1 MFESSPYAT
10 ELDEN
15 HLERNMILTYIY
27 KSKICL
33 IISTSLLD
41 YLAKCKSRF
50 LQFIFCFRGLR
61 CRPFRTRH
69 VLKVLKFNILMTL
82 FAQAAAIFSS
92 SLQPDMRPSSSL
104 DDDFS
109 NDFFVVHFQPNLCQ
123 SKGYASKLLSS
134 ERKEKNSRKISFL

>member
-33 IISTSLLD
+33 IISTSLLE
-41 YLAKCKSRF
+41 CKSRF

-82 FAQAAAIFSS
+82 FAQAAVAIFSS
-92 SLQPDMRPSSSL
+92 SLQPDVRPSSSL